1 VIDNILQPTNS
12 LVSMLK
18 IDLVAGL
25 LWVNQRNGL
34 HSSPATRSS
43 EHDVRERCTAESEM
57 HVLLDGGIYI
67 RGQPTQTLVR
77 QGGGHTVRGSTLG
90 ETLIAYKCHHRGP
103 IMGWATPHI
112 GGGPGPMYL

>member
-34 HSSPATRSS
+34 HSSPATRSF
-43 EHDVRERCTAESEM
+43 EHDVREWCAIES
-57 HVLLDGGIYI
+57 
-67 RGQPTQTLVR
+67 
-77 QGGGHTVRGSTLG
+77 
-90 ETLIAYKCHHRGP
+90 
-103 IMGWATPHI
+103 
-112 GGGPGPMYL
+112 